1 VAKAGG
7 KIACLGWG
15 SLIWRNGDL
24 RCDGVWRPDGPELSV
39 EFARGSRSGEVT
51 LVVVEDGPSVPVL
64 WSMMDVPN
72 LHDAIESLRVREGR
86 TRREWIGVWSSESR
100 STGRHHECVGA
111 WASAKGL
118 SAVIWTALPAKWGD
132 DDRIPQ
138 LPEILA
144 YLSGLAPETRA
155 LARTYILRAPPQ
167 ITTPYRPALTAWAEQ
182 EV

>member
-1 VAKAGG
+1 MAKTGG

-24 RCDGVWRPDGPELSV
+24 HCDGVWRPDGPELSV
-39 EFARGSRSGEVT
+39 EFARRSRGGEVT
-51 LVVVEDGPSVPVL
+51 LVIVEDRPRVPVL
-64 WSMMDVPN
+64 WSIMEVPSLN
-72 LHDAIESLRVREGR
+72 DAIESLRVREGG
-86 TRREWIGVWSSESR
+86 TKREWIGVWSSDC
-100 STGRHHECVGA
+100 TPTDRHHECVAA

-132 DDRIPQ
+132 DDRVPQ

-155 LARTYILRAPPQ
+155 LARTYILRAPTQ
-167 ITTPYRPALTAWAEQ
+167 IETVYRFALAA
-182 EV
+182 